1 MRIEKQTASIFTIHE
16 APALDPI
23 TVILQDLG
31 PKQGRLIVE
40 CYGEIWTAF
49 WGGMGER
56 TLRQFLVSF
65 SPSYI
70 CGKMERPKTTKAQVA
85 YLMRVIEAVH
95 VVLCMDEFIST
106 YDEVIMPRKLTAEN
120 GAKEAL
126 IGEFAVRSHTFC
138 HHCANKEREE
148 GCEVC
153 GGSGE
158 LVADVNIPWT
168 VIKEIYNRAVK
179 TLGRG

>member
-31 PKQGRLIVE
+31 PRQGRLIIE
-40 CYGEIWTAF
+40 CYGEVWTAF
-49 WGGMGER
+49 WGGIGER
-56 TLRQFLVSF
+56 TIRQFLVSC
-65 SPSYI
+65 SPPYI
-70 CGKMERPKTTKAQVA
+70 CGKMERPKSTKAQIS

-106 YDEVIMPRKLTAEN
+106 NDEVIMPRKLTAEN

-138 HHCANKEREE
+138 HHCMGGRV
-148 GCEVC
+148 GCDVC
-153 GGSGE
+153 EGSGE

-179 TLGRG
+179 TLGRN